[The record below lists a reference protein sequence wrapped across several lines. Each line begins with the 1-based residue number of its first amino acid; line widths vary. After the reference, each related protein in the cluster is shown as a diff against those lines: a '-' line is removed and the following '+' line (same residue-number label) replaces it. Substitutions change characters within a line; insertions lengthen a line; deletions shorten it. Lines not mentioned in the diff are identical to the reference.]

1 MANLELG
8 WTRLK
13 CSMHGSTMTLT
24 LVDPRNGEEI
34 LSLLLTRSHDSATLP
49 MTSMNLSFHAE
60 RVEITMD
67 EQFTA
72 TPKTMLKRS

>member
-1 MANLELG
+1 
-8 WTRLK
+8 
-13 CSMHGSTMTLT
+13 MTLT
-24 LVDPRNGEEI
+24 FIDPRNGEEI
-34 LSLLLTRSHDSATLP
+34 SLLLTRSHDSATLP

-72 TPKTMLKRS
+72 TPKTT